1 MSEKQAVL
9 TAVGTLPESASWVE
23 ITDALL
29 AVVARTGSEAD
40 FARLYRT
47 QFTAEHLTE
56 YLHPPTGL
64 SLDSVVAELEARG
77 TVRESA

>member
-9 TAVGTLPESASWVE
+9 AAVGTLPESASWVE

-29 AVVARTGSEAD
+29 AVVARRGSAAD

-47 QFTAEHLTE
+47 QLTADHLAE
-56 YLHPPTGL
+56 YLNPPTGT
-64 SLDSVVAELEARG
+64 SLDSVVAELEARESA
-77 TVRESA
+77 RESA